1 MIFFIPSV
9 SRHRSFRQRCVISAV
24 AIAWLMSCGHSPTG
38 PGTIAVPTLVAP
50 QDDAIGSTQPTLII
64 NNISTQGAT
73 YDFQVSLSSTS
84 LSTGADLAAAAYG
97 VAGGAS
103 GQTSFVPQVMLAMGK
118 RYYWRAR
125 AVHGSSAGQ
134 WTTAFRF
141 RTEGNPVRPPTIQS
155 FTAGNQRAETG
166 GELQAQVT
174 VQGSNSSAA
183 NLQYEWTAPSGTFS
197 GTGSTV
203 TWHAPADAATPTS
216 VSLTVTVIDRVTLTD
231 ADGQPDVREARVSS
245 SLPVH
250 LNNSSKEI
258 TDLANTFLDDF
269 IHSDR
274 PPAYCVRNF
283 SDSCP
288 GKMDELSDITHNR
301 ELFTIDSAAS
311 HFSMTS
317 ITYFTER
324 NGTVTTPNLA
334 TWARLLAS
342 CHFVSTEKATGATDV
357 VDGICELTNT
367 LENFVWRLCD
377 SHFLPPNSTTAVKFI
392 L

>member
-1 MIFFIPSV
+1 
-9 SRHRSFRQRCVISAV
+9 V
-24 AIAWLMSCGHSPTG
+24 AIAWLVSCGHSPTG

-64 NNISTQGAT
+64 NNISTADST
-73 YDFQVSLSSTS
+73 YDFQVSLSSS
-84 LSTGADLAAAAYG
+84 ALNSGANLAAAAYG
-97 VAGGAS
+97 VAGGAG
-103 GQTSFVPQVMLAMGK
+103 GQTSFVPQVTLARGK

-141 RTEGNPVRPPTIQS
+141 RTEGGTIPPPTIQS

-166 GELQAQVT
+166 GELQVQVT
-174 VQGSNSSAA
+174 AQDPNGNPAS
-183 NLQYEWTAPSGTFS
+183 LQYEWSAPSGTFS
-197 GTGSTV
+197 GTGSAV
-203 TWHAPADAATPTS
+203 TWHAPGDAPTPTS
-216 VSLTVTVIDRVTLTD
+216 VSLTVTVVDRVTLTD
-231 ADGQPDVREARVSS
+231 ADGQPDVRESRVSS

-250 LNNSSKEI
+250 LNNSQKEI

-274 PPAYCVRNF
+274 SPAYCVRNF

-288 GKMDELSDITHNR
+288 GKMDELDDITQNR
-301 ELFTIDSAAS
+301 NAFTIDSAAS
-311 HFSMTS
+311 HFSVTS
-317 ITYFTER
+317 VTYFTER
-324 NGTVTTPNLA
+324 NGSVTTANLA

-342 CHFVSTEKATGATDV
+342 CHFVSTVKATGATET

-367 LENFVWRLCD
+367 FENFIWRLCD

>member
-1 MIFFIPSV
+1 
-9 SRHRSFRQRCVISAV
+9 
-24 AIAWLMSCGHSPTG
+24 MSCGHSPTE

-64 NNISTQGAT
+64 SNISTQGST

-84 LSTGADLAAAAYG
+84 LSSGANLAAAAYG
-97 VAGGAS
+97 VPGGAS
-103 GQTSFVPQVMLAMGK
+103 GQTSFVPQAMLARGK

-125 AVHGSSAGQ
+125 AVHGSSAGE

-141 RTEGNPVRPPTIQS
+141 RTEGNPIPPPTIQS

-166 GELQAQVT
+166 GDLQAQVT
-174 VQGSNSSAA
+174 VQDPNGSA
-183 NLQYEWTAPSGTFS
+183 NLQYNWTAPSGTFS

-203 TWHAPADAATPTS
+203 TWHAPAVATTPTS
-216 VSLTVTVIDRVTLTD
+216 VSLTVTVTDQVTLTD
-231 ADGQPDVREARVSS
+231 ADGQPDVRESRVSS

-250 LNNSSKEI
+250 LNNSTKEI

-274 PPAYCVRNF
+274 SPAYCVRNF

-288 GKMDELSDITHNR
+288 GKTDELSDITHNR
-301 ELFTIDSAAS
+301 ETFIIDSAAS
-311 HFSMTS
+311 QFAVTS

-324 NGTVTTPNLA
+324 DGSVTTPNLA
-334 TWARLLAS
+334 TWARLLAT
-342 CHFVSTEKATGATDV
+342 CHFVSTEKATGATDS

-367 LENFVWRLCD
+367 FENFVWRLCD